1 MGGVVDDIVNPVG
14 AITGIDPVKSAT
26 GFTGTGFEPKAG
38 ASGGS
43 ASAASG
49 GGGGS
54 SSGGGQQLAAI
65 SGQVLNQQQ
74 QQIAQQ
80 NNQFS
85 QFGQQLAQLQ
95 PQATQGL
102 APVASP
108 SANQLAANVTAQAVN
123 AKMQSPFK
131 QQQPFWQMQ

>member
-1 MGGVVDDIVNPVG
+1 MSHVVDDVINPGG

-26 GFTGTGFEPKAG
+26 GFNGTGFDPKTG
-38 ASGGS
+38 APTGS
-43 ASAASG
+43 AAG
-49 GGGGS
+49 GGGGN

-65 SGQVLNQQQ
+65 SGQVLGNQQA
-74 QQIAQQ
+74 QIAQQ

-85 QFGQQLAQLQ
+85 HFGQQLAQLQ
-95 PQATQGL
+95 PQATPSL
-102 APVASP
+102 PPIASP

>member
-1 MGGVVDDIVNPVG
+1 MGGVVDDIVNPGG

-26 GFTGTGFEPKAG
+26 GFNGTGFDPKTG
-38 ASGGS
+38 APTGS
-43 ASAASG
+43 TASG
-49 GGGGS
+49 GGGGN

-74 QQIAQQ
+74 QQVAQQ

-95 PQATQGL
+95 PQPVQSL
-102 APVASP
+102 PPVASP